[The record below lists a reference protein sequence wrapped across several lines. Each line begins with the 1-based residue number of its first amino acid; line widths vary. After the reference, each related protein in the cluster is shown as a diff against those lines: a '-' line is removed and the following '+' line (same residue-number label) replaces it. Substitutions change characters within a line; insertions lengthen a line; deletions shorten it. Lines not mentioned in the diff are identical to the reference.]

1 MSRNFRVPVIDIS
14 AFQVGA
20 PATRASLARLVDDTF
35 TESGFMVIVGHGIPD
50 AVIQEA
56 KTAARRFFAQD
67 EDEKLRWQ
75 RLGDRSHGYFPKDSI
90 ASARYGDRKDAPPD
104 LMESY
109 AVGSSGPAP
118 WAPRVAVEAVA
129 GTNTWPDSPAGFQP
143 AVARYFAAVEELA
156 GQLMRLFALALR
168 LDEEYFVSFYTPY
181 IGVQRMNL
189 YSRLVQE
196 PQPGQIRI
204 GEHTDLGGF
213 TVLSADPVSGGLQIQ
228 DPDGN
233 WHDID
238 APENS
243 FVINLGDLMQAWTND
258 RWRATLHRV
267 VNPRTPEQNVDRL
280 SVAFF
285 ANPNPETVCEC
296 IPTCLDP
303 GAEPLY
309 APFVAGEF
317 RQRRMA
323 TQHVAS
329 QGLD

>member
-1 MSRNFRVPVIDIS
+1 MPRNFRIPVIDIS
-14 AFQVGA
+14 AFQLGA

-56 KTAARRFFAQD
+56 KLAARAFFAQD
-67 EDEKLRWQ
+67 EEEKLRWQ

-90 ASARYGDRKDAPPD
+90 ASARYGERKDAPPD

-109 AVGSSGPAP
+109 AVGSSGPAS
-118 WAPRVAVEAVA
+118 WAPGVDLEAVA
-129 GTNTWPDSPAGFQP
+129 GANTWPDSPADFRP
-143 AVARYFAAVEELA
+143 KVARYFAAVEELA

-168 LDEEYFVSFYTPY
+168 LDEEYFLSFYTPY

-189 YSRLVQE
+189 YSRLVEE
-196 PQPGQIRI
+196 PRPDQIRI
-204 GEHTDLGGF
+204 GAHTDLGGF

-228 DPDGN
+228 DLDGN
-233 WHDID
+233 WHDVD

-303 GAEPLY
+303 GAEPIH

-317 RQRRMA
+317 RKRRLA